1 MSVKYLDIE
10 LMQSM
15 CHRLALNIFD
25 TEDDPIA
32 CFEEHTSLLE
42 SAINQPRQIFGGNE
56 LYPTLIEKAAILFY
70 GINKNHPFRNGNK
83 RISAASLIVFLYIN
97 DMQITASK
105 SEIVDMT
112 LCVAKSP
119 TNEMHQILD
128 DIKLWIGKH
137 IEPLKANEPL
147 NL

>member
-1 MSVKYLDIE
+1 M
-10 LMQSM
+10 
-15 CHRLALNIFD
+15 
-25 TEDDPIA
+25 
-32 CFEEHTSLLE
+32 
-42 SAINQPRQIFGGNE
+42 
-56 LYPTLIEKAAILFY
+56 FY

-105 SEIVDMT
+105 SEIVDIT

-119 TNEMHQILD
+119 NDEMHQILG

-137 IEPLKANEPL
+137 IEPLKIKEL
-147 NL
+147 SDL